1 MAFLT
6 QLGQANVFPDGNVFH
21 LRGDDPLLG
30 VPKLGNR
37 MTGGGA
43 KRPSFQAGKFRKA
56 IALVALGGMF
66 GVCLGEVAVVDGL
79 GLAPVVLL
87 DIAPGSYPFV
97 AQKGKAIV
105 HVALESRISPRS
117 TCVVNADGGVLLR
130 VAVEGLGWVEGDLAH
145 RHADV
150 LVLFAFNIDTG

>member
-1 MAFLT
+1 
-6 QLGQANVFPDGNVFH
+6 
-21 LRGDDPLLG
+21 
-30 VPKLGNR
+30 

-66 GVCLGEVAVVDGL
+66 GVCGEVAVVDGL
-79 GLAPVVLL
+79 GVAPVVLL

-105 HVALESRISPRS
+105 HVAFESRISHGP
-117 TCVVNADGGVLLR
+117 
-130 VAVEGLGWVEGDLAH
+130 
-145 RHADV
+145 
-150 LVLFAFNIDTG
+150 LVS